1 MCRVILLL
9 LLWAGM
15 LCPAT
20 GALGAEAP
28 LPSAPPPAVPSCFV
42 FIQVAPD
49 GVLTITE
56 RLKGFGPIVER
67 PLSSGARIYG
77 SLAPFVQRSDL
88 ELVSA
93 TADGKPINPA
103 LHTKGQNDS
112 RYARLAAQ
120 DNSLPVHEY
129 TVTYKARDRIL
140 FLSDVD
146 KLDWD
151 VWGKRSDA
159 GPIRLSCAI
168 SLPKGAAVSRQWS
181 RLGHETIGHR
191 PVTQWINKDGVAFFR
206 GEEAM
211 ADSEHF
217 VVSVEW
223 NKGIV
228 ASDGS
233 EGTLFTVKMYLWG
246 LFVLLL
252 LLCGGLWYL
261 AGRDPRPRVSIPLFY
276 PPFGPDGKTLSPAA
290 VAYIREAAMLT
301 SRGFSAL
308 LLNLATQKM
317 VDMTGTGSRKD
328 PYVLRTSSEI
338 MQRVSMQMSDLEN
351 GETSREGGESTQH
364 KRHIWE
370 NLLKLGRGFDLAE
383 CLCIRKLFPARPP
396 HPLEVGRKSA
406 WKVAVARSVA
416 YEALAS
422 QYRDMWQLNGRLVSM
437 MFILCY
443 GGAILMQTFLW
454 LNYGAADIDAVLAII
469 ALSIALTF
477 VAHRSSKHMVS
488 IYVRWREMGWLN
500 LILVAVYSLHL
511 PVMLVYDAILGYTS
525 SHVMDGSMSD
535 FFLFP
540 FMEST
545 RTIRTFLWLGLM
557 GYFIWLTRSIA
568 EVFMVPLKILGFLLL
583 FLLVGGT
590 FYCANSF
597 MGSGNLAF
605 MGMLLLPMFFMPLMK
620 RPAQK
625 AEKLMAEIEG
635 LALYLGTA
643 EASRLNTFNPPERTP
658 EEFHRFLPY
667 AVALG
672 LEKAWGAQFANSLA
686 DLQFRGGSLHMMAQY
701 EHRMQG
707 M

>member
-1 MCRVILLL
+1 MSRVILLL
-9 LLWAGM
+9 LLWAG
-15 LCPAT
+15 LYCPSA
-20 GALGAEAP
+20 AAFGAEGQ
-28 LPSAPPPAVPSCFV
+28 PPAASSPAMPSCFV

-77 SLAPFVQRSDL
+77 SLAPFVQESDM
-88 ELVSA
+88 ELVSVK
-93 TADGKPINPA
+93 ADGKPVTPSVYVNE
-103 LHTKGQNDS
+103 QDNN
-112 RYARLAAQ
+112 RYVRLAAR
-120 DNSLPVHEY
+120 DTSLPVHEY
-129 TVTYKARDRIL
+129 TLTYKARERIL

-146 KLDWD
+146 RLDWD
-151 VWGKRSDA
+151 IWGKRFDK
-159 GPIRLSCAI
+159 GPVRLSCAI
-168 SLPKGAAVSRQWS
+168 SLPKGATVSKQWS
-181 RLGHETIGHR
+181 RLGNETVGHK

-206 GEEAM
+206 GEAPIV
-211 ADSEHF
+211 DREHF

-223 NKGIV
+223 NKGVV

-233 EGTLFTVKMYLWG
+233 EETLSIVKSSLWG
-246 LFVLLL
+246 LFALLL
-252 LLCGGLWYL
+252 LLCGGLWFKF
-261 AGRDPRPRVSIPLFY
+261 GKDPRPRVSIPLFY
-276 PPFGPDGKTLSPAA
+276 PPLGPDGKTLSPAA
-290 VAYIREAAMLT
+290 VAYIRDAAMLT

-308 LLNLATQKM
+308 LLNLATQKL

-328 PYVLRTSSEI
+328 PYVLQTSDEILKRVPADDAGSE
-338 MQRVSMQMSDLEN
+338 SKAT
-351 GETSREGGESTQH
+351 GEESSQQ
-364 KRHIWE
+364 KRRIWE
-370 NLLKLGRGFDLAE
+370 DLLKAGRGFDLAE
-383 CLCIRKLFPARPP
+383 RLCLRRLFPARPP
-396 HPLEVGRKSA
+396 QPLEVGRKSA
-406 WKVAVARSVA
+406 WQVAEARAVA

-422 QYRDMWQLNGRLVSM
+422 QYRDMWQLNGGLVSM

-443 GGAILMQTFLW
+443 GGAILVQGFLW
-454 LNYGAADIDAVLAII
+454 LNFGAADMAAVLAVTCLTLGFTYVVHRWSQYGI
-469 ALSIALTF
+469 SIWVRWQEMGVINMILLG
-477 VAHRSSKHMVS
+477 
-488 IYVRWREMGWLN
+488 IYVLLW
-500 LILVAVYSLHL
+500 
-511 PVMLVYDAILGYTS
+511 PVMLVYDAIL
-525 SHVMDGSMSD
+525 DASMAD
-535 FFLFP
+535 FFLYQ
-540 FMEST
+540 FMHSWQAA
-545 RTIRTFLWLGLM
+545 RSLLWLGLTA
-557 GYFIWLTRSIA
+557 YLFWLTRDIKA
-568 EVFMVPLKILGFLLL
+568 VFLIPLKILGFLLI
-583 FLLVGGT
+583 FFVVGGMV
-590 FYCANSF
+590 FVANSF

-707 M
+707 L